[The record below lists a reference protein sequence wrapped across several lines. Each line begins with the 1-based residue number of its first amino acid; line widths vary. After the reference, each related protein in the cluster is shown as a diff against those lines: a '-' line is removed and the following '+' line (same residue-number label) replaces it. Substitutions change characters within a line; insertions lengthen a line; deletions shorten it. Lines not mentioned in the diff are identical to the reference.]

1 MLCRR
6 VRARGHWSLYQMVC
20 RPKALSLHEITH
32 IHIPEGPSASPGG
45 PRCSRAGPTHLLAAT
60 GFGVGAGVASLPAP
74 KTAHTF
80 SHHLA
85 DSHSSMHL
93 AIFVSI
99 SCLERLLP
107 KNSRKWPSGSMRYL
121 WRGGEGAVAD
131 TEAAE
136 VAEKEVE

>member
-1 MLCRR
+1 MGLSSFF
-6 VRARGHWSLYQMVC
+6 SLSQLG
-20 RPKALSLHEITH
+20 RLS
-32 IHIPEGPSASPGG
+32 
-45 PRCSRAGPTHLLAAT
+45 
-60 GFGVGAGVASLPAP
+60 
-74 KTAHTF
+74 
-80 SHHLA
+80 SHHFA